1 LGYGEA
7 GAVVVGVTVVF
18 VLTVVVVAVV
28 GGLVVVAG
36 IVVVVAGLTAFE
48 QPAIKVAI
56 PNKPRANPTMRL

>member
-1 LGYGEA
+1 
-7 GAVVVGVTVVF
+7 VVF

-36 IVVVVAGLTAFE
+36 IVVVVVGLTAFE